1 MINSSSIITLLES
14 FMNEEKK
21 VIDVLS
27 KEEIPV
33 KDIKEFAVSN
43 KCETDNWCSVADMKK
58 FLKSDATTKS
68 VKLDA
73 IKADDNAFALY
84 DDGSGP
90 KWYPIQVK

>member
-1 MINSSSIITLLES
+1 MVTSSSIITLIES
-14 FMNEEKK
+14 FLNEEKK
-21 VIDVLS
+21 VVDVLS

-33 KDIKEFAVSN
+33 KDIKKFVISN
-43 KCETDNWCSVADMKK
+43 KCESDNICDVAAMNKL
-58 FLKSDATTKS
+58 LKSDATTKV

-73 IKADDNAFALY
+73 IKADDSAFALY